1 MAFRKPRVDL
11 RGVGVPAEA
20 SFKLQDKF
28 IRDLLNEVPPETR
41 AFMIGDPAKALPR
54 VSSLAGG
61 VGNAD
66 PSSAFIPAP

>member
-1 MAFRKPRVDL
+1 MAFRKPQVEL

-28 IRDLLNEVPPETR
+28 IWDLLNEVPPETR
-41 AFMIGDPAKALPR
+41 AFMIGDPAKALLPR

-61 VGNAD
+61 NAD
-66 PSSAFIPAP
+66 PSSASIPAP

>member
-1 MAFRKPRVDL
+1 MAFRKPRVEL

-41 AFMIGDPAKALPR
+41 AFMIGDPAKALLPR

-61 VGNAD
+61 
-66 PSSAFIPAP
+66 